1 MEKLGKGIFGKGFN
15 LKAEVTNGECPLCD
29 SKTVFVSIYQ
39 NVYRCMN
46 CGGDTEQ
53 KVNGVISYMP
63 LQKVNGVI
71 SYMPLSSTEI
81 GPTIKMELEP
91 NEPKA

>member
-1 MEKLGKGIFGKGFN
+1 MEKFGKGIFGRGFN
-15 LKAEVTNGECPLCD
+15 LKAEVTDGNCPLCE

-39 NVYRCMN
+39 NVYRCMS

-63 LQKVNGVI
+63 V
-71 SYMPLSSTEI
+71 SSTEF
-81 GPTIKMELEP
+81 GPPLKMELEP
-91 NEPKA
+91 DEPKA

>member
-1 MEKLGKGIFGKGFN
+1 MEKFGKGIFGKGFN
-15 LKAEVTNGECPLCD
+15 LKAEVTNGNCPLCEE
-29 SKTVFVSIYQ
+29 KTVFVSIYQ
-39 NVYRCMN
+39 NVYRCMS

-63 LQKVNGVI
+63 I
-71 SYMPLSSTEI
+71 SST
-81 GPTIKMELEP
+81 GFSSVLKMELEP